1 MRLAV
6 RRVDAALRLRRFEEW
21 GPGVINDED
30 IILGVRPAG
39 FSEDRR
45 LQPTEA
51 LAEIDDALDQ
61 VSRRVG
67 VLRAE
72 TEAEAAGEALPARVL
87 PATQL
92 LGIRPGTAFI
102 MMMMD
107 PENLELEDVKRAI
120 QEECARFG
128 IHATRA
134 DEDEHSGEITHQ
146 ILDQIRTSEFLI
158 ADLTGERPSVY
169 YEVGFAHAIGKRPI
183 LYRRTGTK
191 LHFDLAVH
199 NCPEYRNL
207 TELRERLHKRLT
219 AMTRGE

>member
-1 MRLAV
+1 MRLGV
-6 RRVDAALRLRRFEEW
+6 RRINAALRFRRFEEW
-21 GPGVINDED
+21 GPEVINDED
-30 IILGVRPAG
+30 IVLGVRPAG
-39 FSEDRR
+39 YSEDQR
-45 LQPTEA
+45 LQPTGA

-102 MMMMD
+102 IMMMD
-107 PENLELEDVKRAI
+107 PDNLELEDVKRAI

-169 YEVGFAHAIGKRPI
+169 YEVK
-183 LYRRTGTK
+183 
-191 LHFDLAVH
+191 DLPTLSVSDLSCIAALA
-199 NCPEYRNL
+199 RSSTSTWL
-207 TELRERLHKRLT
+207 FTTAQSTET
-219 AMTRGE
+219 SPNSVRGYTSGSQR